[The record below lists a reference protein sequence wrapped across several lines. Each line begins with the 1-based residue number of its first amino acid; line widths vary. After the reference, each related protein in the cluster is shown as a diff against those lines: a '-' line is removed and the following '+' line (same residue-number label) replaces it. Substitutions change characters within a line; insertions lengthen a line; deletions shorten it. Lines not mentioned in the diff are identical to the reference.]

1 MEEDLDLLY
10 DTLDM
15 ENPSDSG
22 PDMEDDDSVLSTP
35 KPKLRWAQPL
45 AGVCHHA
52 GTQWTRPSAFKAG
65 GWQRPAQ
72 EEVHLGGRPGRR
84 ERWFVRKQALGGAG
98 SGEGRAGAADPN
110 GAPGLRCF
118 QR

>member
-1 MEEDLDLLY
+1 MDLLY

-35 KPKLRWAQPL
+35 KPKLRW
-45 AGVCHHA
+45 GHM
-52 GTQWTRPSAFKAG
+52 G
-65 GWQRPAQ
+65 
-72 EEVHLGGRPGRR
+72 
-84 ERWFVRKQALGGAG
+84 ALGIAGRGDLWPLLPQVGPRGNQVGA
-98 SGEGRAGAADPN
+98 SGP
-110 GAPGLRCF
+110 RCSR

>member
-35 KPKLRWAQPL
+35 KPKLRLAQPL
-45 AGVCHHA
+45 AGVGHHA
-52 GTQWTRPSAFKAG
+52 GAQWTRPSAFKAG
-65 GWQRPAQ
+65 GW
-72 EEVHLGGRPGRR
+72 EEVHLGGCRGQR
-84 ERWFVRKQALGGAG
+84 ERWFVGKQALGGAG

-110 GAPGLRCF
+110 GAPDLRCF